1 MFRCPPTS
9 CFLLSPPHL
18 DLSASIIMP
27 LLNVMGVNI
36 NFPFKPYECQKDYMK
51 KVITCLQENQNG
63 LLESPTGT
71 GKTLCLLCSTLAWL
85 QDYKAQVALKK
96 QGRVQ
101 EFGESS
107 KDEGNIV
114 LDSLSNQLTTSTGA
128 SWGEAQEFVAP
139 KIIYASRT
147 HSQLTQVV
155 QELKRSAY
163 SSVNVS
169 ILGSRDQLCVNSQV
183 KKETNKADKVLMCRA
198 KVNNRTCRFYNK
210 LDELKRTGDPRKA
223 TGNIVDIEDLV
234 TIGVQHKLCP
244 YYLSIDLKKDADIIF
259 MPYNYLLDPKS
270 RKSNGVEL
278 KGNVIIFDEAHN
290 LVSSFAS

>member
-1 MFRCPPTS
+1 
-9 CFLLSPPHL
+9 
-18 DLSASIIMP
+18 MP

-128 SWGEAQEFVAP
+128 SWGEAQEFEYIGDGGDDDDDDDDNCDDGGCDDDDDDNCDDGGCDDDDDCSDTHVAP

-163 SSVNVS
+163 SRSVN
-169 ILGSRDQLCVNSQV
+169 LG
-183 KKETNKADKVLMCRA
+183 T
-198 KVNNRTCRFYNK
+198 
-210 LDELKRTGDPRKA
+210 
-223 TGNIVDIEDLV
+223 
-234 TIGVQHKLCP
+234 
-244 YYLSIDLKKDADIIF
+244 
-259 MPYNYLLDPKS
+259 
-270 RKSNGVEL
+270 
-278 KGNVIIFDEAHN
+278 
-290 LVSSFAS
+290 